1 MLVVIVLLVELAKE
15 KVLNYRKILIW
26 LKKWSI
32 IKHKN
37 LLPHIKIGKETLMFR
52 DIQIEINKPYHHK
65 SPEDVDTDK
74 LLVSNKISS
83 GKETIS
89 TSLVTCTRIIKLSHY
104 I

>member
-1 MLVVIVLLVELAKE
+1 
-15 KVLNYRKILIW
+15 
-26 LKKWSI
+26 
-32 IKHKN
+32 
-37 LLPHIKIGKETLMFR
+37 MFR

>member
-1 MLVVIVLLVELAKE
+1 M
-15 KVLNYRKILIW
+15 
-26 LKKWSI
+26 
-32 IKHKN
+32 KHKN
-37 LLPHIKIGKETLMFR
+37 LLPHIKIGKETLIFR

-89 TSLVTCTRIIKLSHY
+89 TSLVTCTRIIKFSHY